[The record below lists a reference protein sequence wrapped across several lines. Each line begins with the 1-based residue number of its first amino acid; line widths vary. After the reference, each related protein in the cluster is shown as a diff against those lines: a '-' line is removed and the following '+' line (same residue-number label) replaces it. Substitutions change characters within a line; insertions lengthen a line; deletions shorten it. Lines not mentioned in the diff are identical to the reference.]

1 MSHNEFL
8 RMLNER
14 PIAYYPIYR
23 KITGSTT
30 AGLLLSQLMY
40 WFSKKD
46 KFFKTDEDI
55 RNETLLTEK
64 ELKTAKQKIKKIA
77 FIKVTREGLPAKTY
91 YSIDWDLYAEF
102 MNEFY
107 NKNVKNEQTI
117 KDEKDL
123 TRLDERDNPRLD
135 ERDKHNGTKGTNI
148 TYTKTT
154 YTKTTNIEEKKNEKY
169 LDDEELNELF
179 IEYLKYRKS
188 KKLSNS
194 GVVIKRLINKLR
206 EFYKLGAN
214 PREVIE
220 NAIVNGWKDFY
231 MPNSS
236 RDFSTQ
242 AKKRQIGSESIEEIK
257 KRTEERIAILKGLK
271 K

>member
-1 MSHNEFL
+1 MTNNEFL
-8 RMLNER
+8 KMLNER

-23 KITGSTT
+23 QITGSTT

-46 KFFKTDEDI
+46 KFFKTDDDI
-55 RNETLLTEK
+55 RSETLLTEK
-64 ELKTAKQKIKKIA
+64 ELKTAKQKIKKIP

-91 YSIDWDLYAEF
+91 YAIDWDLYAEF
-102 MNEFY
+102 MNNFY
-107 NKNVKNEQTI
+107 NENNKKGQTT
-117 KDEKDL
+117 KDRKGLTSLDEKD
-123 TRLDERDNPRLD
+123 NSSKD
-135 ERDKHNGTKGTNI
+135 ERDKLQSPKRTNI

-154 YTKTTNIEEKKNEKY
+154 YTKTTNIEEKKEKY
-169 LDDEELNELF
+169 LDDVELNDLF

-194 GVVIKRLINKLR
+194 DVVIKRLTKKLR

-231 MPNSS
+231 MPNNN
-236 RDFSTQ
+236 RDFNTQ
-242 AKKRQIGSESIEEIK
+242 AKKRQIGSGSIEEIK
-257 KRTEERIAILKGLK
+257 SRTQSRIELLKGLNDD
-271 K
+271 